1 MVSRNLMILCC
12 LVVAV
17 VAKPTYTDKY
27 DNIDLEEFKENKRLL
42 LAYVDCILDKGKCT
56 AEGKALKDNLLDAT
70 ETGCE
75 KCTEKQK
82 EGSYEMIEHLI
93 KNEPEIWNELCAKY
107 DPTGKWRK
115 EYEEKAKA
123 KGIKIPQKI
132 STK

>member
-1 MVSRNLMILCC
+1 MLCRHYTRHIG
-12 LVVAV
+12 LYQ
-17 VAKPTYTDKY
+17 KPYIHHLNHTYIIT
-27 DNIDLEEFKENKRLL
+27 EN
-42 LAYVDCILDKGKCT
+42 
-56 AEGKALKDNLLDAT
+56 LKDAI

-93 KNEPEIWNELCAKY
+93 EKEPEIWNELCAKF

-123 KGIKIPQKI
+123 KGIKIP
-132 STK
+132 S